1 MAKNEEVEDFSI
13 LLSTMSPNTNK
24 SFKKTRNK
32 KVSKLALKTQVR
44 RSSIYDKL
52 PHISQHVVSGSETT
66 ETWSSSSGN
75 STEETE
81 YKNNKSENLNKLTH
95 NPLKFN
101 EIEKW
106 IAQINIEQNK
116 VEDIEAYNETVFSE
130 VSTIISDHQKMH
142 EIVDDSNI
150 NFAANSTFVND
161 RNCFRFDE
169 MFQQK
174 RIEPVNHVTE
184 KDNID
189 IMCKPNDEAS
199 DRNEDNHSI
208 VIIND
213 SYEEKQQFETPVK
226 NKNEINEDENLL
238 DELYGNSW
246 RANKE
251 RVLTFSEPKSKK
263 RGKMKEDKMGSKTER
278 KPKASITHKN
288 PYLMT
293 EIEKSKSLIRTL
305 QSARLQ
311 MMIESP
317 LSTRFKDIYDTES
330 SNENLYNKS
339 PMNCNKKLTFDV
351 GDSDDEV
358 NNLQVQN
365 TEDHFD
371 KFINKTPRKNKKIS
385 SNNEKNI
392 TNVESSNKH
401 RSFKITSFPDQT
413 KNQNFEMENKENI
426 IDNEKHINYSF
437 SSIEFEF
444 ESVPTNF
451 DLIKMKDNNKEL
463 KNQKNDYNINKT
475 TMDKFDFDSIIRSL
489 EDKLRNNVDL
499 NEKSTVATTIKDKD
513 SFTKI
518 KTNTSNDKNNIN
530 NIAKGDKQYKNNVKY
545 CDSNSINSDI
555 EDKIYINRKH
565 SQIKSNEQLS
575 FLASLCASVPVD
587 KCDASAKIFRNT
599 YKSTKEEL
607 AKRLFELYNEKIFSN
622 GIPKDTILEWSDRMR
637 GTAGFCYCKK
647 ITRRTGI
654 IERTAKIVLA
664 TKIVDSADRLRDTL
678 VHEMCHAATWIV
690 NEISDGHG
698 PYWKAWAARAMKA
711 FPELPPIKRCHD
723 YAINTKYTYKCTEC
737 GYSFGRH
744 TKSLDIERK
753 CCGYCHGRFEI
764 FINKTTKSGKK
775 AMTPV
780 TPKKQATG
788 FALFVKENY
797 SNVKQD
803 NVTHAEV
810 MKILSKKFA
819 EVKTK

>member
-1 MAKNEEVEDFSI
+1 
-13 LLSTMSPNTNK
+13 
-24 SFKKTRNK
+24 
-32 KVSKLALKTQVR
+32 
-44 RSSIYDKL
+44 
-52 PHISQHVVSGSETT
+52 
-66 ETWSSSSGN
+66 
-75 STEETE
+75 
-81 YKNNKSENLNKLTH
+81 
-95 NPLKFN
+95 
-101 EIEKW
+101 
-106 IAQINIEQNK
+106 
-116 VEDIEAYNETVFSE
+116 
-130 VSTIISDHQKMH
+130 
-142 EIVDDSNI
+142 
-150 NFAANSTFVND
+150 
-161 RNCFRFDE
+161 
-169 MFQQK
+169 
-174 RIEPVNHVTE
+174 
-184 KDNID
+184 
-189 IMCKPNDEAS
+189 
-199 DRNEDNHSI
+199 
-208 VIIND
+208 
-213 SYEEKQQFETPVK
+213 
-226 NKNEINEDENLL
+226 
-238 DELYGNSW
+238 
-246 RANKE
+246 
-251 RVLTFSEPKSKK
+251 
-263 RGKMKEDKMGSKTER
+263 
-278 KPKASITHKN
+278 
-288 PYLMT
+288 MT

-530 NIAKGDKQYKNNVKY
+530 NIAKGDKQYKVKKKVSKDDNIECKEVNGIENIIKKRGNHKPDDVYTKNKTTLYKNNVKY

-575 FLASLCASVPVD
+575 FLASLCG
-587 KCDASAKIFRNT
+587 K
-599 YKSTKEEL
+599 
-607 AKRLFELYNEKIFSN
+607 LF
-622 GIPKDTILEWSDRMR
+622 
-637 GTAGFCYCKK
+637 
-647 ITRRTGI
+647 
-654 IERTAKIVLA
+654 
-664 TKIVDSADRLRDTL
+664 
-678 VHEMCHAATWIV
+678 
-690 NEISDGHG
+690 
-698 PYWKAWAARAMKA
+698 
-711 FPELPPIKRCHD
+711 
-723 YAINTKYTYKCTEC
+723 
-737 GYSFGRH
+737 
-744 TKSLDIERK
+744 
-753 CCGYCHGRFEI
+753 
-764 FINKTTKSGKK
+764 
-775 AMTPV
+775 
-780 TPKKQATG
+780 
-788 FALFVKENY
+788 
-797 SNVKQD
+797 
-803 NVTHAEV
+803 
-810 MKILSKKFA
+810 
-819 EVKTK
+819 